1 MKRKFADY
9 PTMERVTEKEYINR
23 YVKDKYFEGNVGL
36 LKMLKVSEPKIVEK
50 DGVSL
55 VIADNNYKWLEMYP
69 NDYKVAMTVCYNSE
83 NQIIEW
89 YFDIIKATGIEN
101 GIPYVDDLYLDV
113 VVLSDGA
120 IMVLDED
127 ELQEALETK
136 DITQED
142 YEMAYS
148 IANDLI
154 RRLEGN
160 M

>member
-1 MKRKFADY
+1 
-9 PTMERVTEKEYINR
+9 
-23 YVKDKYFEGNVGL
+23 
-36 LKMLKVSEPKIVEK
+36 
-50 DGVSL
+50 
-55 VIADNNYKWLEMYP
+55 
-69 NDYKVAMTVCYNSE
+69 
-83 NQIIEW
+83 
-89 YFDIIKATGIEN
+89 
-101 GIPYVDDLYLDV
+101 VDDLYLDV

-160 M
+160 MEELIKFSNKYLEIFK